1 MTKPM
6 IRILDLETQEV
17 IDREMTD
24 AEFDAYKIQKAAD
37 ELAAQAE
44 AEKANKKSVAE
55 AKLAALGLTPDD
67 LKALGL
73 G

>member
-1 MTKPM
+1 MTKPL
-6 IRILDLETQEV
+6 IREHNIRTNEV

-24 AEFDAYKIQKAAD
+24 DEYAQHLKDIEAASLRRQVEKEKLAAKAA
-37 ELAAQAE
+37 
-44 AEKANKKSVAE
+44 AE
-55 AKLAALGLTPDD
+55 AKLAALGLTSDD